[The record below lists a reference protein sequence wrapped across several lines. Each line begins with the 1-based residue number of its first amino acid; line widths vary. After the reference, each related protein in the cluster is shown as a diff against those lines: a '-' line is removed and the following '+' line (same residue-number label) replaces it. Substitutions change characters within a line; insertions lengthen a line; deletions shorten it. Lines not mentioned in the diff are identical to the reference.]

1 MAANNA
7 QNVSTTK
14 GIAGGYLF
22 SAPRTAATLAL
33 VLTLGDFTVQLTDA
47 FVNLGHVAA
56 DGIVEGESADTNTDT
71 DMNGDAVNTS
81 RSNRVETEKF
91 TLLENK
97 KDSLAEQYGHSNVTD
112 VSGLLTVHHNNDERE
127 HRVYVAE
134 LVLKDGRRWRKVVP
148 DGQVTEVADLTINS
162 TTLTGREVTV
172 TCNAYT
178 WTEGSG
184 SSAKT
189 HVDTVID
196 FMQSS
201 ETKAS

>member
-33 VLTLGDFTVQLTDA
+33 ILTLGDFTVQLTDA

-112 VSGLLTVHHNNDERE
+112 ASGLLTVHHNNEERE
-127 HRVYVAE
+127 HRIYVAE

-148 DGQVTEVADLTINS
+148 DGQVTEVADQI
-162 TTLTGREVTV
+162 GR
-172 TCNAYT
+172 A
-178 WTEGSG
+178 
-184 SSAKT
+184 
-189 HVDTVID
+189 HV
-196 FMQSS
+196 
-201 ETKAS
+201 

>member
-7 QNVSTTK
+7 ENVSTAK

-33 VLTLGDFTVQLTDA
+33 VLTLGDFTVQLSDA
-47 FVNLGHVAA
+47 FANLGHVAS
-56 DGIVEGESADTNTDT
+56 DGIVESESVDTSTDT

-91 TLLENK
+91 TLLESK
-97 KDSLAEQYGHSNVTD
+97 RDSLAEQYGHSNVTD
-112 VSGLLTVHHNNDERE
+112 AGGLITVHHNNEERE

-134 LVLKDGRRWRKVVP
+134 LVLKDGRRWRKVIP
-148 DGQVTEVADLTINS
+148 DGQVSEVADLTLNS
-162 TTLTGREVTV
+162 TTLAGREVTV

-196 FMQSS
+196 YIQSS
-201 ETKAS
+201 ETKSA